1 MGDITRIPPHSVES
15 EQSILGS
22 ILLDKDAIITVAE
35 TITPSDFYK
44 DAHRVIYESMMALN
58 NKNEPI
64 DMVTLTDELRKR
76 GYLDD
81 IGGVTYLTSLSTIVP
96 TTSNVKY
103 YADIVKEKSVLRQLI
118 KASNDIINLGYGSG
132 ESAENVL
139 DFAEKKIFDI
149 SQERTNDDFKPINQV
164 LMDTYDMIESI
175 YSNKS
180 DVTGVTTGFKD
191 DFKPINQVLMD
202 TYDMIESIYS
212 NKSDVT
218 GVTTGFKDLNKKIN
232 GLQRTDLILVAAR
245 PAMGKTAFALNLV
258 QNAAI
263 KGNASV
269 AVFSLEMSKEQLAQR
284 MIAAQSN
291 VELKKM
297 KTGTLNDAD
306 WPRIISAM
314 AVMSDA
320 KIFIDDTPGIK
331 INELRSKCR
340 KLKMEQ
346 GLDLVMIDYLQ
357 LMESDSKNES
367 RQQEISKIS
376 RSLKILAKELDC
388 PVVALSQLSRA
399 PEQRADHRPVLSDLR
414 ESGAIEQDADIVMFL
429 YRDEYYHS
437 DSEKKDLAEVII
449 AKNRHGETGSVELVW
464 MGSIQRFGDKVK
476 DL

>member
-44 DAHRVIYESMMALN
+44 DAHRVIYESMMDLN

-149 SQERTNDDFKPINQV
+149 SQERTN
-164 LMDTYDMIESI
+164 
-175 YSNKS
+175 
-180 DVTGVTTGFKD
+180 D

>member
-132 ESAENVL
+132 ESAEDVL

-149 SQERTNDDFKPINQV
+149 SQERTN
-164 LMDTYDMIESI
+164 
-175 YSNKS
+175 
-180 DVTGVTTGFKD
+180 D

-263 KGNASV
+263 NGNASV

>member
-1 MGDITRIPPHSVES
+1 MADITRIPPHSVES

-44 DAHRVIYESMMALN
+44 DAHRIIYESMMSLN
-58 NKNEPI
+58 SKNEPI
-64 DMVTLTDELRKR
+64 DMITLTDELKKR

-103 YADIVKEKSVLRQLI
+103 YAEIVKEKSVLRQLI
-118 KASNDIINLGYGSG
+118 KASNEIINLGYENG
-132 ESAENVL
+132 ESSEDVL

-149 SQERTNDDFKPINQV
+149 AQERTTDDFKPINQV
-164 LMDTYDMIESI
+164 LMDTY
-175 YSNKS
+175 
-180 DVTGVTTGFKD
+180 G
-191 DFKPINQVLMD
+191 
-202 TYDMIESIYS
+202 MIESIYS

-232 GLQRTDLILVAAR
+232 GLQKTDLILVAAR

-297 KTGTLNDAD
+297 KTGTLSDAD
-306 WPRIISAM
+306 WPRIVNAM

-340 KLKMEQ
+340 KLKMEN

-376 RSLKILAKELDC
+376 RSLKILAKELEC

-437 DSEKKDLAEVII
+437 DSEKKDIAEIII

-464 MGSIQRFGDKVK
+464 MGSIQRFGDKIK
-476 DL
+476 EI